1 LKNKI
6 KPKIYDSEGGKKAM
20 RTMGIILIAIGI
32 ILRIVTKVSLGFSW
46 ALIIIGLIL
55 LLAGY
60 LIKTKSS

>member
-1 LKNKI
+1 
-6 KPKIYDSEGGKKAM
+6 M

-32 ILRIVTKVSLGFSW
+32 ILRIIKTVSLGFSW

-60 LIKTKSS
+60 LIKTRSS

>member
-1 LKNKI
+1 
-6 KPKIYDSEGGKKAM
+6 M
-20 RTMGIILIAIGI
+20 RTLGIILIAIGI
-32 ILRIVTKVSLGFSW
+32 ILRIIKTVSLGFSW